1 MRPTQQAQ
9 AVELEEPPAER
20 PEAHPVAR
28 LAAEPASG
36 LVRREGPPAWALA
49 VIMGWEIARAA
60 RMPAPIVCQTH
71 PVTA

>member
-1 MRPTQQAQ
+1 MRPTQQEQ
-9 AVELEEPPAER
+9 AVGLEEPPAER

-49 VIMGWEIARAA
+49 ATTGWETAQAG
-60 RMPAPIVCQTH
+60 RMPAPTACQIR